1 MRVGKIR
8 SIYLSAAFFLLVST
22 AFPQGERATISGTV
36 SDNTQAIIP
45 GVKVSLKNVATN
57 IMATTESNSAG
68 IYVFP
73 SLSPGSYELTF
84 EKEGFRTRRVSDI
97 PLSTGLTATINAVM
111 DVGSVTESV
120 SVQASAVQLETQTS
134 GLSSTVE
141 TRRVVELP
149 LLGRNPL
156 QLASLSP
163 GVIPTSAQGGNGA
176 GAIGSATNARISG
189 GLAMQNAVLM
199 DGGESRG
206 FTSGGQAYSVP
217 LESVAE
223 FKVETASYSSE
234 FGHAGGGVVNVATKS
249 GTNQFHGVFMSSCG
263 MTIST
268 PTVGQTTETNVGA
281 WAFLSATSMAR
292 PLEDA
297 SFVIVRSSSRT
308 TKRSVRAAPDQFLAT
323 VPTAEQKAGDFSK
336 TLDSQGRLIVV
347 YDYLTTR
354 PDPNNPGKYI
364 RDPFPGNRIPDTR
377 IHPISK
383 NVLAYWPAPNRP
395 GDGLANQR
403 NYFLAGKNINPVD
416 IWFARI
422 DHQISAKH
430 IASLDAREAR
440 RTIVI
445 PLLRSKRFLRRR
457 STRIRLVRR
466 LSVLLRRSHRTSWV
480 RHVSP
485 IRACN
490 STRIR

>member
-1 MRVGKIR
+1 M
-8 SIYLSAAFFLLVST
+8 
-22 AFPQGERATISGTV
+22 E
-36 SDNTQAIIP
+36 
-45 GVKVSLKNVATN
+45 
-57 IMATTESNSAG
+57 
-68 IYVFP
+68 
-73 SLSPGSYELTF
+73 
-84 EKEGFRTRRVSDI
+84 
-97 PLSTGLTATINAVM
+97 
-111 DVGSVTESV
+111 VGSIAD
-120 SVQASAVQLETQTS
+120 SVQVEASAVQLETQTS
-134 GLSSTVE
+134 GLSGTVE

-156 QLASLSP
+156 QLASLAP

-234 FGHAGGGVVNVATKS
+234 FGHSGGGVVNVATKS
-249 GTNQFHGVFMSSCG
+249 GTNEFHGVLYEFLRNDHLNANSWTNNRNRVPKG
-263 MTIST
+263 LFIRNEYGAA
-268 PTVGQTTETNVGA
+268 VGGRIIRDRTFFFANYEA
-281 WAFLSATSMAR
+281 
-292 PLEDA
+292 
-297 SFVIVRSSSRT
+297 VRQGT
-308 TKRSVRAAPDQFLAT
+308 PDQFLAT

-336 TLDSQGRLIVV
+336 TFDNQGRLINI

-354 PDPNNPGKYI
+354 PDPANPGKYV
-364 RDPFPGNRIPDTR
+364 RDVFPGNRIPDTR

-395 GDGLANQR
+395 GEGAANQR
-403 NYFLAGKNINPVD
+403 NYFLAGKNVNPVD

-430 IASLDAREAR
+430 RLFGRTGGSQNDSFSTLAEKAFPAKTINSNPARTALISVTSTFTPNLLGELRFSYTRLQFNSYPVSEGFDMASLGFSSNV
-440 RTIVI
+440 TSNVLYKQFPQITVQQYNSGSG
-445 PLLRSKRFLRRR
+445 LVV
-457 STRIRLVRR
+457 STFNASEVD
-466 LSVLLRRSHRTSWV
+466 
-480 RHVSP
+480 
-485 IRACN
+485 
-490 STRIR
+490 